1 MGETNRE
8 TATRLMDLLQKWMK
22 EHQTVA
28 SGRDGAVPEYS
39 TFRETVMGTGKEA
52 EDLYRSRR
60 VQDANSAE
68 RRALLGRE
76 EAGKQNKGA
85 IQNGICLSGTVK
97 GQTKILLDNTRCSKT
112 MVSNRLVPLENY
124 LEGKGVSVW
133 CAHGDVN
140 FYP

>member
-1 MGETNRE
+1 M
-8 TATRLMDLLQKWMK
+8 
-22 EHQTVA
+22 
-28 SGRDGAVPEYS
+28 RD
-39 TFRETVMGTGKEA
+39 
-52 EDLYRSRR
+52 
-60 VQDANSAE
+60 QDATSAE

-85 IQNGICLSGTVK
+85 IQNGICQSGTVK

-133 CAHGDVN
+133 CAHGDAN